1 VSDRIATA
9 AAEWAVADAAPVA
22 DVADV
27 ELLKY
32 KDVQRALKLSRRSV
46 VILANRGD
54 LPRVRILGSVRFRKS
69 DVMRLVDAST
79 KR

>member
-1 VSDRIATA
+1 MRDPSESA

-32 KDVQRALKLSRRSV
+32 PDVQRALKMSRRSV
-46 VILANRGD
+46 VLLANRGD
-54 LPRVRILGSVRFRKS
+54 LPRVRILGSVRFRKA

-79 KR
+79 QK

>member
-1 VSDRIATA
+1 VSDRIASA
-9 AAEWAVADAAPVA
+9 AAEWAVADAVPIA

-32 KDVQRALKLSRRSV
+32 PDVQRALKMSRRSV
-46 VILANRGD
+46 VLLANRGD
-54 LPRVRILGSVRFRKS
+54 LPRVRILGSVRFRKA

-79 KR
+79 QK